1 MRILQVNKFY
11 YRRGGD
17 CIVALRTEEMLRQHG
32 HEVAV
37 FAMSYPKNLS
47 SPWSGYFASEVDFD
61 TDRIRAMRR
70 AMVMATSSVRFGA
83 FSTISSPMSCICTIS
98 TATSRPLWLG

>member
-32 HEVAV
+32 HDVAV

-47 SPWSGYFASEVDFD
+47 SPWKIG
-61 TDRIRAMRR
+61 RAH
-70 AMVMATSSVRFGA
+70 V
-83 FSTISSPMSCICTIS
+83 
-98 TATSRPLWLG
+98 

>member
-37 FAMSYPKNLS
+37 FAMSLLQLALMTCIISVGMP
-47 SPWSGYFASEVDFD
+47 SGYSLKM
-61 TDRIRAMRR
+61 T
-70 AMVMATSSVRFGA
+70 
-83 FSTISSPMSCICTIS
+83 
-98 TATSRPLWLG
+98 W